1 MSNLRGQLADLSC
14 EITRSNARGADRAA
28 RGAGTWEQ
36 VVVEEKEKSIF
47 EPNLP
52 DDETL
57 YLSRN
62 DSTTVFTGTEV
73 NKYV

>member
-14 EITRSNARGADRAA
+14 EITRSNAPGERGRCGGG
-28 RGAGTWEQ
+28 GAEREE

-52 DDETL
+52 DGEDL
-57 YLSRN
+57 YS
-62 DSTTVFTGTEV
+62 
-73 NKYV
+73 